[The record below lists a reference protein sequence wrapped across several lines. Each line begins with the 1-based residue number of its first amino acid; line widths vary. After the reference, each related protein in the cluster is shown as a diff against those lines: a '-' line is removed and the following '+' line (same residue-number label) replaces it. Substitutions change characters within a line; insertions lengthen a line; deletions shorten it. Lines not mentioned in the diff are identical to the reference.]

1 MKEELEV
8 KALKITEYEERLDG
22 KEEVICI
29 DELEERILFLVS
41 ILEKYR
47 KKLEE
52 DSEVQEG
59 EEEEERRATE
69 VVGES
74 TGKLDC

>member
-52 DSEVQEG
+52 DSEVHEG
-59 EEEEERRATE
+59 EEEERRATE

>member
-8 KALKITEYEERLDG
+8 KDLKINAYEERLENKSD
-22 KEEVICI
+22 VICI

-41 ILEKYR
+41 VLEKYR

-52 DSEVQEG
+52 DSELAEG
-59 EEEEERRATE
+59 EEGATE
-69 VVGES
+69 GVVG
-74 TGKLDC
+74 